1 MPGPCLQGTHGFC
14 KRSREKRR
22 EWKEANDPE
31 TVRTKTDLAS
41 ITLKK
46 ENIYFL
52 TLTLE
57 ISMFLQTEEQSSA
70 GCQIKLYLTKEKKWR
85 NIGAPKT
92 APINLGI
99 FKCADSNK

>member
-1 MPGPCLQGTHGFC
+1 MDFV
-14 KRSREKRR
+14 REAGKSEGSGKKQRI
-22 EWKEANDPE
+22 PE